1 MRTITDRRGVAALEF
16 ALIAPAMVV
25 FAIGLFD
32 LVDGT
37 ATWWHLTQAAQ
48 AIAQIATN
56 SAANTNGTNSL
67 TKQQGYAASTAAYP
81 LVPQLASAKLA
92 DFGVTLSSVV
102 FTPTV
107 ANCTSGCTYTAAVA
121 WSHTL
126 LTGKLAAARACG
138 VSLVQAANSAAPSSG
153 TLPASAFGAAPL
165 LVVDVSYRFTP
176 LFTTF
181 IAGPIVMMR
190 SAYLTPRAGDD
201 TQWVRYTD
209 PTISQP
215 MCPGYS

>member
-126 LTGKLAAARACG
+126 LTGTLAAARACG

-153 TLPASAFGAAPL
+153 TLPA
-165 LVVDVSYRFTP
+165 RFTP